1 MWPVKPSSPPAP
13 GQLDSGSATCTMD
26 PFNLQSMC
34 PKYLALKKV
43 RYGMRNEKGLR
54 DQRKEKLRGE
64 DGKEMER
71 NNKGGDRKAEVRIRR
86 KKGMRLESGRGL
98 RMRRGTKISGVRG
111 KE

>member
-1 MWPVKPSSPPAP
+1 
-13 GQLDSGSATCTMD
+13 
-26 PFNLQSMC
+26 
-34 PKYLALKKV
+34 
-43 RYGMRNEKGLR
+43 MRNEKGLR

-71 NNKGGDRKAEVRIRR
+71 NKRRRKTGRVKIGR